1 MRRQSKKTATREAE
15 AKPILDAL
23 KAEVGRCEKCGLT
36 RQQLEA
42 HEIARGSHRN
52 KARGKRF
59 ATIILCPPCH
69 DELGDTKAWPHARQ
83 LCILRQSRP
92 DDFDLAAFNELM
104 GRGPQRITEADIAE
118 WSE

>member
-1 MRRQSKKTATREAE
+1 MRRQSKKTAAREAE

-23 KAEVGRCEKCGLT
+23 KAEVGWCEKCGPT

-59 ATIILCPPCH
+59 ATIILCWQCH
-69 DELGDTKAWPHARQ
+69 RDVDDTKAWPFARQ
-83 LCILRQSRP
+83 LGLLRTSRP
-92 DDFDLAAFNELM
+92 DDYDLDAFNALL
-104 GRGPQRITEADIAE
+104 GGGPNAITAADVAE
-118 WSE
+118 WE

>member
-1 MRRQSKKTATREAE
+1 MRRQSKKTAAREAE

-23 KAEVGRCEKCGLT
+23 KAEVGWCEKCGPT

-59 ATIILCPPCH
+59 ATLILCWQCH
-69 DELGDTKAWPHARQ
+69 RDVDDTKA
-83 LCILRQSRP
+83 
-92 DDFDLAAFNELM
+92 
-104 GRGPQRITEADIAE
+104 
-118 WSE
+118 